1 MHQRSLTELLNN
13 IEGELRRLRYLV
25 GEPATR
31 TDVSSAF
38 GYGQMPFEQWL
49 GQVFLPNA
57 RKAVAENDLPA
68 SSNVAGAAV
77 RNLDGIDEA
86 DTLLGL
92 LSAFD
97 SKINLLGSAKG
108 KSRGA

>member
-1 MHQRSLTELLNN
+1 MQKQSLTDLLNS
-13 IEGELRRLRYLV
+13 IEDELRRLRYLV
-25 GEPATR
+25 GEPVPR
-31 TDVSSAF
+31 RDVSSAF
-38 GYGQMPFEQWL
+38 GYGQMPFEHWL

-68 SSNVAGAAV
+68 SSSVAGAAV
-77 RNLDGIDEA
+77 RNLDGADEA

-97 SKINLLGSAKG
+97 SKINLLGRTKG